1 MNKYSQLLKKLGLS
15 AAALA
20 LSATLAVDSASAA
33 DENATDETVEQNV
46 EADTTTEEKATE
58 ATTEEAVE
66 EKAPEATQP
75 EQTDRLYGRTPV
87 PHVNYD
93 HAYFTHKTS
102 KTGNSEWA
110 YVSFYINGFPYSQ
123 TSHNVSSDGKI
134 HGSITYDDLRDLVEE
149 QVKGYD
155 NGVVL
160 DKLDENPYDNYY
172 SYYFVDADKLSTDG
186 ETPEKPAADKQAEQ
200 KPAAGKQAEQ
210 KPAAGKKEEQKPA
223 AGKQAEQKPEAG
235 KQAEQK
241 PAAGK
246 KEEQKPAAGKQ
257 AEQKPEAGKQEE
269 KKPEAGKQAEQKP
282 EAGKQAEQ
290 KPATPAKEKPAADKK
305 QGSVQS
311 DKQDPKLVATRKD
324 LLARVEASDLTEG
337 AKKQLIEVINGLK
350 LENVGGAETAFYHY
364 QKRHYEEVKRQKQEA
379 GKKDSASKAKA
390 NQHDSKW
397 GAFGTEENATR
408 YAVGEFYGNG
418 FKELTNLTQA
428 QRNEIEER
436 LGAAKTLAEFEAI
449 VADAKRMNSGQ
460 LQSNQGQSGQA
471 QAQKQEARGERLPD
485 TATGAWALGAV
496 GLSTILAGL
505 GVKKFKK
512 D

>member
-200 KPAAGKQAEQ
+200 KPA
-210 KPAAGKKEEQKPA
+210 
-223 AGKQAEQKPEAG
+223 AG

>member
-46 EADTTTEEKATE
+46 EADTTTEEKTEVLSEEKATE
-58 ATTEEAVE
+58 EVTEEAVE

-102 KTGNSEWA
+102 KTGNQEWP
-110 YVSFYINGFPYSQ
+110 VISFYINGNRQSENRYK
-123 TSHNVSSDGKI
+123 VSSDGEFF
-134 HGSITYDDLRDLVEE
+134 GYITYDELRDLVEE
-149 QVKGYD
+149 TITDYHAKGFI
-155 NGVVL
+155 L
-160 DKLDENPYDNYY
+160 DKLDDNPYDKDH
-172 SYYFVDADKLSTDG
+172 SYYFVDAESLLTNT
-186 ETPEKPAADKQAEQ
+186 EEKQTSVKEEAPAA
-200 KPAAGKQAEQ
+200 KP
-210 KPAAGKKEEQKPA
+210 EEQ
-223 AGKQAEQKPEAG
+223 QPEA
-235 KQAEQK
+235 
-241 PAAGK
+241 
-246 KEEQKPAAGKQ
+246 
-257 AEQKPEAGKQEE
+257 
-269 KKPEAGKQAEQKP
+269 
-282 EAGKQAEQ
+282 
-290 KPATPAKEKPAADKK
+290 PAKEKPATDKK
-305 QGSVQS
+305 EEQKQEAPAKEKPAE
-311 DKQDPKLVATRKD
+311 DKKEESFDD
-324 LLARVEASDLTEG
+324 LRPLEELPLGGHASSFDKNGFPINWSE
-337 AKKQLIEVINGLK
+337 AKKQAYIEKFGLPK
-350 LENVGGAETAFYHY
+350 GA
-364 QKRHYEEVKRQKQEA
+364 KEA

-418 FKELTNLTQA
+418 FKQLTNLTQA
-428 QRNEIEER
+428 QRDEIEER
-436 LGAAKTLAEFEAI
+436 LGKAKTMAEFEAI

-460 LQSNQGQSGQA
+460 PQSNQGQSGQA
-471 QAQKQEARGERLPD
+471 QAQQQQDAQKQEARGERLPD

>member
-46 EADTTTEEKATE
+46 EADTTTEEKTEVLSEEKATE
-58 ATTEEAVE
+58 ATTEKAVE

-75 EQTDRLYGRTPV
+75 EQTDRLLGRTPV

-93 HAYFTHKTS
+93 HAYFTHRTS
-102 KTGNSEWA
+102 DTVGTIFHRIIL
-110 YVSFYINGFPYSQ
+110 SFYINGVEQSGDYIQIYSKPN
-123 TSHNVSSDGKI
+123 TYGL
-134 HGSITYDDLRDLVEE
+134 TYDQLRDKVESRINQYQELGYELV
-149 QVKGYD
+149 Q
-155 NGVVL
+155 L
-160 DKLDENPYDNYY
+160 DDSPYDNYY
-172 SYYFVDADKLSTDG
+172 NYYFVDADKLSTDG
-186 ETPEKPAADKQAEQ
+186 ETPEKPATDKQAEQ
-200 KPAAGKQAEQ
+200 KPAAPAKEEQ
-210 KPAAGKKEEQKPA
+210 KPEAKPEEQKPA
-223 AGKQAEQKPEAG
+223 AD
-235 KQAEQK
+235 
-241 PAAGK
+241 K
-246 KEEQKPAAGKQ
+246 KEESFDDLRPL
-257 AEQKPEAGKQEE
+257 EE
-269 KKPEAGKQAEQKP
+269 LPLGGHASSF
-282 EAGKQAEQ
+282 
-290 KPATPAKEKPAADKK
+290 DKN
-305 QGSVQS
+305 GFPINWS
-311 DKQDPKLVATRKD
+311 
-324 LLARVEASDLTEG
+324 E
-337 AKKQLIEVINGLK
+337 AKKQAYIEKFGLPK
-350 LENVGGAETAFYHY
+350 GA
-364 QKRHYEEVKRQKQEA
+364 KEA
-379 GKKDSASKAKA
+379 GKKDSARKAKA

-428 QRNEIEER
+428 QRGEIEER
-436 LGAAKTLAEFEAI
+436 LGAAKTMAEFEAI

-460 LQSNQGQSGQA
+460 PQSNQGQPGQTQA
-471 QAQKQEARGERLPD
+471 QQQKDAQKQEARGERLPD

>member
-33 DENATDETVEQNV
+33 DETATDETVEQNV
-46 EADTTTEEKATE
+46 EADTTTEEKTEVLSEEKATE

-75 EQTDRLYGRTPV
+75 EQTDRLLGRTPV
-87 PHVNYD
+87 PHVNYN
-93 HAYFTHKTS
+93 HAYFTHRTS
-102 KTGNSEWA
+102 DTVGTIFHRIIL
-110 YVSFYINGFPYSQ
+110 SFYINGVEQSGDYIQIYSEPN
-123 TSHNVSSDGKI
+123 TYGL
-134 HGSITYDDLRDLVEE
+134 TYDQLRDKVENRINQYQELGYELV
-149 QVKGYD
+149 Q
-155 NGVVL
+155 L
-160 DKLDENPYDNYY
+160 DDSPYDNYY
-172 SYYFVDADKLSTDG
+172 NYYFVDADKLSTDG

-200 KPAAGKQAEQ
+200 KPAAPAKEEQ
-210 KPAAGKKEEQKPA
+210 KPEAKPEEQKPA
-223 AGKQAEQKPEAG
+223 AD
-235 KQAEQK
+235 
-241 PAAGK
+241 K
-246 KEEQKPAAGKQ
+246 KEESFDDLRPL
-257 AEQKPEAGKQEE
+257 EE
-269 KKPEAGKQAEQKP
+269 LPLGGHASSF
-282 EAGKQAEQ
+282 
-290 KPATPAKEKPAADKK
+290 DKN
-305 QGSVQS
+305 GFPINWS
-311 DKQDPKLVATRKD
+311 
-324 LLARVEASDLTEG
+324 E
-337 AKKQLIEVINGLK
+337 AKKQAYIEKFGLPK
-350 LENVGGAETAFYHY
+350 GA
-364 QKRHYEEVKRQKQEA
+364 KEA

-428 QRNEIEER
+428 QRGEIEER
-436 LGAAKTLAEFEAI
+436 LGTAKTIAEFEAI
-449 VADAKRMNSGQ
+449 VADADRMNSDQ
-460 LQSNQGQSGQA
+460 PQSNQGQSGQA
-471 QAQKQEARGERLPD
+471 QQQDAQKQEARGERLPD

>member
-33 DENATDETVEQNV
+33 DENATDKTVEQNV
-46 EADTTTEEKATE
+46 EADTTTEEKTEVLSEEKATE

-75 EQTDRLYGRTPV
+75 EQTDRLLGRTPV

-102 KTGNSEWA
+102 KTGNKEWSFGI
-110 YVSFYINGFPYSQ
+110 SFYINGNRQSEKSYYA
-123 TSHNVSSDGKI
+123 SSEGT
-134 HGSITYDDLRDLVEE
+134 GYYNSYDDLRDIVEE
-149 QVKGYD
+149 TIKDYHAKGFI
-155 NGVVL
+155 L
-160 DKLDENPYDNYY
+160 DKLDDNPYDTDY
-172 SYYFVDADKLSTDG
+172 SYYFNRIPSSLLRDG
-186 ETPEKPAADKQAEQ
+186 YTEEESERFF
-200 KPAAGKQAEQ
+200 GKQSNAESE
-210 KPAAGKKEEQKPA
+210 KEDKVD
-223 AGKQAEQKPEAG
+223 KQAEQKPEAG

-241 PAAGK
+241 PAA
-246 KEEQKPAAGKQ
+246 
-257 AEQKPEAGKQEE
+257 
-269 KKPEAGKQAEQKP
+269 
-282 EAGKQAEQ
+282 
-290 KPATPAKEKPAADKK
+290 PAKEKPADKK
-305 QGSVQS
+305 SVQS
-311 DKQDPKLVATRKD
+311 DKQDPKLVAKRKD

-364 QKRHYEEVKRQKQEA
+364 QKRHYEEVERQKTEA

-428 QRNEIEER
+428 QRGEIEER
-436 LGAAKTLAEFEAI
+436 LGAAKTMAEFEAI

-460 LQSNQGQSGQA
+460 PQSNQAQSNQAQSGQA
-471 QAQKQEARGERLPD
+471 QQQDTQKPEARGERLPD

-496 GLSTILAGL
+496 GLSTILAGF

>member
-33 DENATDETVEQNV
+33 DENATDKTVEQNV
-46 EADTTTEEKATE
+46 EADTTTEEKTEVLSEEKATE

-75 EQTDRLYGRTPV
+75 EQTDRLLGRTPV

-93 HAYFTHKTS
+93 HAYFTHNTS
-102 KTGNSEWA
+102 NSGSSGR
-110 YVSFYINGFPYSQ
+110 VVTKFYINDNAQGQKSYWIGY
-123 TSHNVSSDGKI
+123 N
-134 HGSITYDDLRDLVEE
+134 TYDELRDFVEE
-149 QVKGYD
+149 TIKEYHARGFI
-155 NGVVL
+155 L
-160 DKLDENPYDNYY
+160 DKLDDNPYDTEY
-172 SYYFVDADKLSTDG
+172 SYYFVDNESLLTNK
-186 ETPEKPAADKQAEQ
+186 EEKQTPVKEEAPAA
-200 KPAAGKQAEQ
+200 KP
-210 KPAAGKKEEQKPA
+210 EEQKPA

-235 KQAEQK
+235 KKEEQK
-241 PAAGK
+241 AEAGKKEKQKPEAGK
-246 KEEQKPAAGKQ
+246 KEEQKPEAGKKE
-257 AEQKPEAGKQEE
+257 EQKPEAGKQEE
-269 KKPEAGKQAEQKP
+269 QKPEAGKKQEQKP
-282 EAGKQAEQ
+282 EAGKKEEQKPEAGKKQEQ
-290 KPATPAKEKPAADKK
+290 KPAAD
-305 QGSVQS
+305 
-311 DKQDPKLVATRKD
+311 
-324 LLARVEASDLTEG
+324 
-337 AKKQLIEVINGLK
+337 
-350 LENVGGAETAFYHY
+350 
-364 QKRHYEEVKRQKQEA
+364 
-379 GKKDSASKAKA
+379 KKDSASKAKA

-428 QRNEIEER
+428 QRGEIEER
-436 LGAAKTLAEFEAI
+436 LGAAKTMAEFEAI

-460 LQSNQGQSGQA
+460 PQSNQAQSGQA
-471 QAQKQEARGERLPD
+471 QDKQQDTQKQEARGERLPD

>member
-46 EADTTTEEKATE
+46 EADTTTEEKTEVLSEEKATE

-66 EKAPEATQP
+66 EKAPEETQP
-75 EQTDRLYGRTPV
+75 EQTDRILGRTPV
-87 PHVNYD
+87 PHVNYN
-93 HAYFTHKTS
+93 HAYFTHRTS
-102 KTGNSEWA
+102 DTVGTIFHRIIL
-110 YVSFYINGFPYSQ
+110 SFYINGVEQSGDYIQIYSKPN
-123 TSHNVSSDGKI
+123 TYGL
-134 HGSITYDDLRDLVEE
+134 TYDQLRDKVESRINQYQELGYELV
-149 QVKGYD
+149 Q
-155 NGVVL
+155 L
-160 DKLDENPYDNYY
+160 DDSPYDNYY
-172 SYYFVDADKLSTDG
+172 NYYFVDADKLSTDG
-186 ETPEKPAADKQAEQ
+186 ETPEKPATDKQAEQ
-200 KPAAGKQAEQ
+200 KPAAPAKEEQ
-210 KPAAGKKEEQKPA
+210 KPEAKPEEQKPA
-223 AGKQAEQKPEAG
+223 AD
-235 KQAEQK
+235 
-241 PAAGK
+241 K
-246 KEEQKPAAGKQ
+246 KEESFDDLRPL
-257 AEQKPEAGKQEE
+257 EE
-269 KKPEAGKQAEQKP
+269 LPLGGHASSF
-282 EAGKQAEQ
+282 
-290 KPATPAKEKPAADKK
+290 DKN
-305 QGSVQS
+305 GFPINWS
-311 DKQDPKLVATRKD
+311 
-324 LLARVEASDLTEG
+324 E
-337 AKKQLIEVINGLK
+337 AKKQAYIEKFGLPK
-350 LENVGGAETAFYHY
+350 GA
-364 QKRHYEEVKRQKQEA
+364 KEA

-428 QRNEIEER
+428 QRGEIEER
-436 LGAAKTLAEFEAI
+436 LGAAKTMAEFEAI

-460 LQSNQGQSGQA
+460 PQSNQGQPGQTQA
-471 QAQKQEARGERLPD
+471 QQQKDAQKQEARGERLPD

>member
-46 EADTTTEEKATE
+46 ETDTTTEEKTEGLSEEE
-58 ATTEEAVE
+58 ATFGTEQPRTKSTVFFEVISDGSTISEATQPE
-66 EKAPEATQP
+66 ETQPEETQPEETQPEQTQP

-102 KTGNSEWA
+102 KTGNKEWSFGI
-110 YVSFYINGFPYSQ
+110 SFYINGNRQSEKSYYA
-123 TSHNVSSDGKI
+123 SSEGT
-134 HGSITYDDLRDLVEE
+134 GYYNSYDDLRDIVEE
-149 QVKGYD
+149 TIKDYHAKGFI
-155 NGVVL
+155 L
-160 DKLDENPYDNYY
+160 DKLDDNPYDGDH
-172 SYYFVDADKLSTDG
+172 SYYFVDNESLLTNEEEKQ
-186 ETPEKPAADKQAEQ
+186 TPVKEEAPEAKPEEQ
-200 KPAAGKQAEQ
+200 KPETGKQAEQ
-210 KPAAGKKEEQKPA
+210 KPAAPAKEEQKPEAKPEEQKPA
-223 AGKQAEQKPEAG
+223 AD
-235 KQAEQK
+235 
-241 PAAGK
+241 K
-246 KEEQKPAAGKQ
+246 KEESFDDLRPL
-257 AEQKPEAGKQEE
+257 EE
-269 KKPEAGKQAEQKP
+269 LPLGGHASSF
-282 EAGKQAEQ
+282 
-290 KPATPAKEKPAADKK
+290 DKN
-305 QGSVQS
+305 GFPINWS
-311 DKQDPKLVATRKD
+311 
-324 LLARVEASDLTEG
+324 E
-337 AKKQLIEVINGLK
+337 AKKQAYIEKFGLPK
-350 LENVGGAETAFYHY
+350 GA
-364 QKRHYEEVKRQKQEA
+364 KEA

-428 QRNEIEER
+428 QRGEIEER
-436 LGAAKTLAEFEAI
+436 LGAAKTMAEFEAI

-460 LQSNQGQSGQA
+460 PQSNQAQSGQA
-471 QAQKQEARGERLPD
+471 QQQKDGQKQEARGERLPD

>member
-46 EADTTTEEKATE
+46 EADTTTEEKTEVLSEEKATE
-58 ATTEEAVE
+58 ATTEKAVE

-75 EQTDRLYGRTPV
+75 EQTDRLLGRTPV

-93 HAYFTHKTS
+93 HAYFTHNTS
-102 KTGNSEWA
+102 NSGSSGW
-110 YVSFYINGFPYSQ
+110 VDTKFYINDNAQGQKRYFIGY
-123 TSHNVSSDGKI
+123 N
-134 HGSITYDDLRDLVEE
+134 TYDELRDFVEE
-149 QVKGYD
+149 TIKEYHARGFI
-155 NGVVL
+155 L
-160 DKLDENPYDNYY
+160 DKLDDNPYDTEY
-172 SYYFVDADKLSTDG
+172 SYYFVDNESLLTNK
-186 ETPEKPAADKQAEQ
+186 EEKQTPVKEEAPAA
-200 KPAAGKQAEQ
+200 KP
-210 KPAAGKKEEQKPA
+210 EEQKPA
-223 AGKQAEQKPEAG
+223 AD
-235 KQAEQK
+235 
-241 PAAGK
+241 K
-246 KEEQKPAAGKQ
+246 KEESFDDLRPL
-257 AEQKPEAGKQEE
+257 EE
-269 KKPEAGKQAEQKP
+269 LPLGGHASSF
-282 EAGKQAEQ
+282 
-290 KPATPAKEKPAADKK
+290 DKN
-305 QGSVQS
+305 GFPINWS
-311 DKQDPKLVATRKD
+311 
-324 LLARVEASDLTEG
+324 E
-337 AKKQLIEVINGLK
+337 AKKQAYIEKFGLPK
-350 LENVGGAETAFYHY
+350 GA
-364 QKRHYEEVKRQKQEA
+364 KEA

-428 QRNEIEER
+428 QRSEIEER
-436 LGAAKTLAEFEAI
+436 LGAAKTMAEFEAI

-460 LQSNQGQSGQA
+460 PQSNQAQSGQA
-471 QAQKQEARGERLPD
+471 QQQKDGQKQEARGERLPD

>member
-20 LSATLAVDSASAA
+20 LSAALAVDSASAA
-33 DENATDETVEQNV
+33 DESTTNETETVEQNG
-46 EADTTTEEKATE
+46 EADTPTEEKTEVLSEEKATE
-58 ATTEEAVE
+58 ATTSEATSNRIPNNTAVIE
-66 EKAPEATQP
+66 VISEGGTTSEATQP
-75 EQTDRLYGRTPV
+75 DRLYGRRSV
-87 PHVNYD
+87 SSGVNYD

-102 KTGNSEWA
+102 KTGNSEVANIRFYTSGDLESENA
-110 YVSFYINGFPYSQ
+110 Y
-123 TSHNVSSDGKI
+123 NVSSAGKTDAA
-134 HGSITYDDLRDLVEE
+134 ITYDELRDLVEE
-149 QVKGYD
+149 KIQEYYNRGFF
-155 NGVVL
+155 L
-160 DKLDENPYDNYY
+160 EKLDDNPYDKDY
-172 SYYFVDADKLSTDG
+172 SYYFLPIPSDLRDSGYTVEDLERFFG
-186 ETPEKPAADKQAEQ
+186 EKPVELTAEELEEVKKSYDGHISSFHQSFGYSAEEGERLFGNQSNAESEKEDKVDKQAEQ

-210 KPAAGKKEEQKPA
+210 KPAAPAKEEQKPEAKPEEQKPA
-223 AGKQAEQKPEAG
+223 AGKQAEQKTEAD

-241 PAAGK
+241 P
-246 KEEQKPAAGKQ
+246 
-257 AEQKPEAGKQEE
+257 
-269 KKPEAGKQAEQKP
+269 
-282 EAGKQAEQ
+282 
-290 KPATPAKEKPAADKK
+290 
-305 QGSVQS
+305 
-311 DKQDPKLVATRKD
+311 
-324 LLARVEASDLTEG
+324 
-337 AKKQLIEVINGLK
+337 
-350 LENVGGAETAFYHY
+350 
-364 QKRHYEEVKRQKQEA
+364 EA

-436 LGAAKTLAEFEAI
+436 LGAAKTMAEFEAI

-460 LQSNQGQSGQA
+460 PQSNQAQSGQA
-471 QAQKQEARGERLPD
+471 QQQKDGQKQEARGERLPD